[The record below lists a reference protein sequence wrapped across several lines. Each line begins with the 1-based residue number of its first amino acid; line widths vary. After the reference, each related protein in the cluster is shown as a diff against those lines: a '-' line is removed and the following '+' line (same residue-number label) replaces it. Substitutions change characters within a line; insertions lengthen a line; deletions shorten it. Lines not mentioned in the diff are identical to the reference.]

1 LKGSE
6 FELLVKRD
14 LGTPSPAAGP
24 AALTPNFFLDST
36 DKVVVAMAATSSG
49 KTPWEIARALERMVH
64 EKMSTTSGIGF
75 ATAGQVAR
83 ELRGD
88 CRQHAMLLAT
98 LCRARGIPSRTALGL
113 VYIVDRPTG
122 RPALGFHMWT
132 EVYCDGAWRG
142 LDATLGEGRIG
153 PGHVKV
159 TDTTWADAPSLAP
172 LLPVLRVMGR
182 LKATVV
188 SFR

>member
-1 LKGSE
+1 
-6 FELLVKRD
+6 
-14 LGTPSPAAGP
+14 
-24 AALTPNFFLDST
+24 
-36 DKVVVAMAATSSG
+36 
-49 KTPWEIARALERMVH
+49 
-64 EKMSTTSGIGF
+64 
-75 ATAGQVAR
+75 
-83 ELRGD
+83 
-88 CRQHAMLLAT
+88 
-98 LCRARGIPSRTALGL
+98 
-113 VYIVDRPTG
+113 
-122 RPALGFHMWT
+122 MWT